1 MGMAGNFIT
10 IYLHLM
16 ECLECKSL
24 IAHGA
29 LREFQKKN
37 FNSACIFFL
46 NTAFQ
51 CFHAGIG
58 YGSQLNGVGNSD
70 GYTIDLQQQSSN

>member
-37 FNSACIFFL
+37 FNSACIFFKKIPL
-46 NTAFQ
+46 
-51 CFHAGIG
+51 
-58 YGSQLNGVGNSD
+58 
-70 GYTIDLQQQSSN
+70 SNVSMLELATVAQG

>member
-58 YGSQLNGVGNSD
+58 YGSTRVTKFITFVTGKVKD
-70 GYTIDLQQQSSN
+70 